1 MHDTMQLVHRQAIHL
16 PIRDLHVSL
25 LAAGTDIGSWQTYRW
40 TQSILRNLDFQLK
53 VALQQT
59 LGQLTECV
67 SVAITATIQVSL
79 RPTEQRPGR

>member
-1 MHDTMQLVHRQAIHL
+1 MQLVHRQAIHL

-25 LAAGTDIGSWQTYRW
+25 LAAGTDIGSSWQTYRW

-59 LGQLTECV
+59 LGQLTEYV

>member
-1 MHDTMQLVHRQAIHL
+1 MQLVHRQAIHL

-25 LAAGTDIGSWQTYRW
+25 LAAGTDIGSSWQTYRW

-59 LGQLTECV
+59 LGQLTEYV
-67 SVAITATIQVSL
+67 SVAIAATVQVSL